1 MAIIDRIK
9 YDGSTNGLQW
19 LVHKYPSEQFVLGS
33 QLIVGTGQEALFV
46 KGGEALDLFGP
57 GTYTLSTGN
66 LPVLNKL
73 VNLPFGGKT
82 PFSAEVYYINKT
94 ADLDMKW
101 GTSNPIP
108 LEDPK
113 YGLILNVGAHGQYGI
128 TIADSRL
135 FVSRIIGAV
144 PNGATANPVTVL
156 RYFNGLINAKVK
168 SVTAAYMIKNQV
180 SFLEISQ
187 YLSELSEA
195 FQEAL
200 NDEFDRFGIEL
211 VNFYCESIA
220 PKPEEYEKL
229 RTYKEDL
236 ALGKD
241 FYQQRRSLDIM
252 EKLAENPSSGGIANA
267 GIGLGMGF
275 GVAGQFSNAFTGIGQ
290 NVNAAPAPVSAQSTQ
305 IVCPKC
311 GAQNSQSMKFC
322 GNCGNKLAATVI
334 CPHCGKEVPAGMKF
348 CGECG
353 QPLGSSKCPSCGFEN
368 EPGMKFCGNC
378 GGKL

>member
-1 MAIIDRIK
+1 
-9 YDGSTNGLQW
+9 
-19 LVHKYPSEQFVLGS
+19 
-33 QLIVGTGQEALFV
+33 
-46 KGGEALDLFGP
+46 
-57 GTYTLSTGN
+57 
-66 LPVLNKL
+66 
-73 VNLPFGGKT
+73 
-82 PFSAEVYYINKT
+82 
-94 ADLDMKW
+94 
-101 GTSNPIP
+101 
-108 LEDPK
+108 
-113 YGLILNVGAHGQYGI
+113 
-128 TIADSRL
+128 
-135 FVSRIIGAV
+135 
-144 PNGATANPVTVL
+144 
-156 RYFNGLINAKVK
+156 
-168 SVTAAYMIKNQV
+168 
-180 SFLEISQ
+180 
-187 YLSELSEA
+187 
-195 FQEAL
+195 
-200 NDEFDRFGIEL
+200 
-211 VNFYCESIA
+211 
-220 PKPEEYEKL
+220 
-229 RTYKEDL
+229 
-236 ALGKD
+236 
-241 FYQQRRSLDIM
+241 M